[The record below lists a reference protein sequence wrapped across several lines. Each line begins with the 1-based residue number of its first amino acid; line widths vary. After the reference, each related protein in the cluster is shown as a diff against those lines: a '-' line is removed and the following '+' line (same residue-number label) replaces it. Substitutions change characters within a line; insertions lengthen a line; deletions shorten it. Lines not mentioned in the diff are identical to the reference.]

1 MFSCGIC
8 EIFKNSGVCFWE
20 HVTLHNKKL
29 CRAWISHIQCYPFT
43 VIVTAIA
50 FIVNLMMRHENQA
63 LLAWLWEEQADSRSV
78 FQKWKEVLLMLY
90 YINKNWY
97 HFIKEYV
104 ERFSKFVF
112 QEVACPVGQLEIF
125 LKFYLPTDTL
135 WMLKTVG
142 RVLGH
147 TTAGTH
153 SHQITC
159 LQCMKSSVLQ

>member
-1 MFSCGIC
+1 
-8 EIFKNSGVCFWE
+8 
-20 HVTLHNKKL
+20 
-29 CRAWISHIQCYPFT
+29 
-43 VIVTAIA
+43 
-50 FIVNLMMRHENQA
+50 
-63 LLAWLWEEQADSRSV
+63 
-78 FQKWKEVLLMLY
+78 MLY

-97 HFIKEYV
+97 HFITECV

-135 WMLKTVG
+135 WLLKTIG